1 MLSLR
6 AMSHSVSSD
15 VLKAMRESYALTR
28 ELGLP
33 NMTSEYWS
41 NLLESGR
48 QDYGGKGDF
57 IADDELWASFRSNVI
72 TKGLD
77 NANVPEEAL
86 ERVQVKWRNI
96 HRELTS
102 VVPERLQ
109 HYFEET
115 PVGGPRSVNH
125 DGIPMTQSSLE
136 YTFMLSHL
144 EPYVEDA
151 DVVVDIG
158 GGYGGLAR
166 LLKKRFPK
174 LRLVLLDLPEVNAIQ
189 TYFLSTCFP
198 EARVLT
204 LRDVHER
211 ESIDPRALGADFL
224 VLPGQL
230 IERLPQGS
238 FGLVIN
244 TRSMMEMD
252 LPTVSFYIGHIQ
264 DKLPSGGSFYC
275 VNRYEKKT
283 RLKAYPFDDK
293 WYVSH
298 SEPWPKFIDEN
309 PHHELVAV
317 RARYPVL
324 GELREHVASF
334 PPFPFGIKRIQQK
347 LMRRD

>member
-1 MLSLR
+1 
-6 AMSHSVSSD
+6 MSHSVSSD

-298 SEPWPKFIDEN
+298 SAPWPKFIDEN

-317 RARYPVL
+317 RARYPIL
-324 GELREHVASF
+324 GELQEHVASF

-347 LMRRD
+347 LMQRD

>member
-1 MLSLR
+1 
-6 AMSHSVSSD
+6 MSHSVSSD

-33 NMTSEYWS
+33 NMTSEYWG

-57 IADDELWASFRSNVI
+57 IVDDELWASFRSNVI

-298 SEPWPKFIDEN
+298 SAPWPKFIDEN

-347 LMRRD
+347 LMQRD

>member
-1 MLSLR
+1 
-6 AMSHSVSSD
+6 MSHSVSSD

-298 SEPWPKFIDEN
+298 SAPWPKFIDEN

-347 LMRRD
+347 LMQRD

>member
-1 MLSLR
+1 
-6 AMSHSVSSD
+6 MSHSVSSD

-125 DGIPMTQSSLE
+125 DGIPMTQSS
-136 YTFMLSHL
+136 YTQRFATH
-144 EPYVEDA
+144 
-151 DVVVDIG
+151 VDKLCRDMPNKAVAEMERLHHG
-158 GGYGGLAR
+158 TVKALDTLYMQEQVDRAGLPA
-166 LLKKRFPK
+166 
-174 LRLVLLDLPEVNAIQ
+174 
-189 TYFLSTCFP
+189 
-198 EARVLT
+198 
-204 LRDVHER
+204 
-211 ESIDPRALGADFL
+211 PRAIGVD
-224 VLPGQL
+224 G
-230 IERLPQGS
+230 ISIRKGHNYR
-238 FGLVIN
+238 VIV
-244 TRSMMEMD
+244 SD
-252 LPTVSFYIGHIQ
+252 L
-264 DKLPSGGSFYC
+264 
-275 VNRYEKKT
+275 E
-283 RLKAYPFDDK
+283 
-293 WYVSH
+293 
-298 SEPWPKFIDEN
+298 
-309 PHHELVAV
+309 
-317 RARYPVL
+317 RARPIWVGGEGRKETDIDLFFKAL
-324 GELREHVASF
+324 GGKKSARIKLA
-334 PPFPFGIKRIQQK
+334 PMGMWKPFRNSVIQQ
-347 LMRRD
+347 RA

>member
-1 MLSLR
+1 
-6 AMSHSVSSD
+6 MSHSVSSD

-298 SEPWPKFIDEN
+298 SAPWPKFIDEN

>member
-298 SEPWPKFIDEN
+298 SAPWPKFIDEN

-324 GELREHVASF
+324 GELQEHVASF

-347 LMRRD
+347 LMQRD

>member
-1 MLSLR
+1 
-6 AMSHSVSSD
+6 MSHSVSSD

-298 SEPWPKFIDEN
+298 SAPWPKFIDEN

-324 GELREHVASF
+324 GELQEHVASF

-347 LMRRD
+347 LMQRD

>member
-1 MLSLR
+1 
-6 AMSHSVSSD
+6 MSHSVSSD

-211 ESIDPRALGADFL
+211 ESIDPRALGADFP

-298 SEPWPKFIDEN
+298 SAPWPKFIDEN
-309 PHHELVAV
+309 PHHELVVV

-347 LMRRD
+347 LMQRD

>member
-1 MLSLR
+1 
-6 AMSHSVSSD
+6 MSHSVSSD

-174 LRLVLLDLPEVNAIQ
+174 LRLVLLDLPEINAIQ

-298 SEPWPKFIDEN
+298 SAPWPKFIDEN

-347 LMRRD
+347 LMQRD

>member
-1 MLSLR
+1 
-6 AMSHSVSSD
+6 MSHSVSSD

-298 SEPWPKFIDEN
+298 SAPWPKFIDEN

-317 RARYPVL
+317 RA
-324 GELREHVASF
+324 
-334 PPFPFGIKRIQQK
+334 
-347 LMRRD
+347 

>member
-298 SEPWPKFIDEN
+298 SAPWPKFIDEN

-347 LMRRD
+347 LMQRD

>member
-1 MLSLR
+1 
-6 AMSHSVSSD
+6 MSQAPSSD
-15 VLKAMRESYALTR
+15 VFKAMRESYALAQ

-33 NMTSEYWS
+33 NIKSEYWS
-41 NLLESGR
+41 DLLESGR

-86 ERVQVKWRNI
+86 ERVQTKWRNI

-102 VVPERLQ
+102 IVPERLH

-115 PVGGPRSVNH
+115 PVGRPKSVNH
-125 DGIPMTQSSLE
+125 EGIPMTQSSLE

-151 DVVVDIG
+151 EVVVDIG
-158 GGYGGLAR
+158 G
-166 LLKKRFPK
+166 
-174 LRLVLLDLPEVNAIQ
+174 VNAIQ

-204 LRDVHER
+204 LRNVHER
-211 ESIDPRALGADFL
+211 ENIDPRALGADFL

-230 IERLPQGS
+230 IERISRGS

-252 LPTVSFYIGHIQ
+252 LPTVSSYIGHIQ
-264 DKLPSGGSFYC
+264 DKLRPGGSFYC

-283 RLKAYPFDDK
+283 CLKTYPFDEK
-293 WYVSH
+293 WYVSY
-298 SEPWPKFIDEN
+298 SAPWPKFIDEN
-309 PHHELVAV
+309 PHHELVVV

-324 GELREHVASF
+324 AGLREHVASF
-334 PPFPFGIKRIQQK
+334 PPFPFGMKRIQQK
-347 LMRRD
+347 LIKRR

>member
-1 MLSLR
+1 
-6 AMSHSVSSD
+6 MSHSVSSD

-109 HYFEET
+109 RYFEET

-298 SEPWPKFIDEN
+298 SAPWPKFIDEN

>member
-224 VLPGQL
+224 VSSLDSSSS
-230 IERLPQGS
+230 GS
-238 FGLVIN
+238 
-244 TRSMMEMD
+244 
-252 LPTVSFYIGHIQ
+252 H
-264 DKLPSGGSFYC
+264 
-275 VNRYEKKT
+275 
-283 RLKAYPFDDK
+283 KALSDSSSILAP
-293 WYVSH
+293 
-298 SEPWPKFIDEN
+298 
-309 PHHELVAV
+309 
-317 RARYPVL
+317 
-324 GELREHVASF
+324 
-334 PPFPFGIKRIQQK
+334 
-347 LMRRD
+347 

>member
-109 HYFEET
+109 RYFEET

-166 LLKKRFPK
+166 LLKKHFPK

-238 FGLVIN
+238 FRLVIN

-298 SEPWPKFIDEN
+298 SAPWPKFIDEN

-347 LMRRD
+347 LMRQD

>member
-1 MLSLR
+1 
-6 AMSHSVSSD
+6 
-15 VLKAMRESYALTR
+15 
-28 ELGLP
+28 
-33 NMTSEYWS
+33 MTSKYWS

-298 SEPWPKFIDEN
+298 SAPWPKFIDEN

-347 LMRRD
+347 LMQRD

>member
-1 MLSLR
+1 MLSSR
-6 AMSHSVSSD
+6 AMSQAPSSD
-15 VLKAMRESYALTR
+15 VFKAMRESYALAQ

-33 NMTSEYWS
+33 NIKSEYWS
-41 NLLESGR
+41 DLLESGR

-57 IADDELWASFRSNVI
+57 IADDELWANFRRNVI

-86 ERVQVKWRNI
+86 ERVQTKWRNI

-102 VVPERLQ
+102 IVPERLH

-115 PVGGPRSVNH
+115 PVGRPKSVNH
-125 DGIPMTQSSLE
+125 EGIPMTQSSLE

-151 DVVVDIG
+151 EVVVDIG

-166 LLKKRFPK
+166 LLKKSFPEV
-174 LRLVLLDLPEVNAIQ
+174 RIVLFDLPEVNAIQ

-204 LRDVHER
+204 LRNVHER
-211 ESIDPRALGADFL
+211 ENIDPRALGADFL

-230 IERLPQGS
+230 IERISRGS

-252 LPTVSFYIGHIQ
+252 LPTVSSYIGHIQ
-264 DKLPSGGSFYC
+264 DKLRPGGSFYC

-283 RLKAYPFDDK
+283 CLKAYPFDEK
-293 WYVSH
+293 WYVSY
-298 SEPWPKFIDEN
+298 SAPWPKFIDEN

-324 GELREHVASF
+324 AGLREHVASF
-334 PPFPFGIKRIQQK
+334 PPLPSGIKRIQQK
-347 LMRRD
+347 LIKRR

>member
-1 MLSLR
+1 
-6 AMSHSVSSD
+6 
-15 VLKAMRESYALTR
+15 
-28 ELGLP
+28 
-33 NMTSEYWS
+33 
-41 NLLESGR
+41 
-48 QDYGGKGDF
+48 
-57 IADDELWASFRSNVI
+57 
-72 TKGLD
+72 
-77 NANVPEEAL
+77 
-86 ERVQVKWRNI
+86 
-96 HRELTS
+96 
-102 VVPERLQ
+102 
-109 HYFEET
+109 
-115 PVGGPRSVNH
+115 
-125 DGIPMTQSSLE
+125 
-136 YTFMLSHL
+136 MLSHL

-174 LRLVLLDLPEVNAIQ
+174 LRLVLLDLAGSQCDPN
-189 TYFLSTCFP
+189 LFP
-198 EARVLT
+198 LHVLPRGPSAHF
-204 LRDVHER
+204 LRDVHLSGR
-211 ESIDPRALGADFL
+211 ASIPGHSGPTSSCSLDSSSSGSHKALSDSSSG
-224 VLPGQL
+224 
-230 IERLPQGS
+230 
-238 FGLVIN
+238 

-298 SEPWPKFIDEN
+298 SAPWPKFIDEN

-334 PPFPFGIKRIQQK
+334 PPFPFGIPRIQQK
-347 LMRRD
+347 LMQRD

>member
-1 MLSLR
+1 
-6 AMSHSVSSD
+6 MSQSVSPD
-15 VLKAMRESYALTR
+15 VFKAMRESYALTR

-33 NMTSEYWS
+33 NIKSEYW
-41 NLLESGR
+41 NDLLESGR
-48 QDYGGKGDF
+48 QGYGGKGDF

-86 ERVQVKWRNI
+86 ERVQAKWRNI

-115 PVGGPRSVNH
+115 PVGRPRSVKH

-166 LLKKRFPK
+166 LLKKRFPE

-230 IERLPQGS
+230 IERLARGS

-252 LPTVSFYIGHIQ
+252 LPTVSDYIGHIQ
-264 DKLPSGGSFYC
+264 DKLRPGGSLYC

-283 RLKAYPFDDK
+283 RLKAYPFDEK
-293 WYVSH
+293 WFVSH
-298 SEPWPKFIDEN
+298 SAPWPKFIDEN

-317 RARYPVL
+317 RARYRVL
-324 GELREHVASF
+324 AGLREHVASF
-334 PPFPFGIKRIQQK
+334 PPFPFGMKRIQQK
-347 LMRRD
+347 LMQRG

>member
-1 MLSLR
+1 
-6 AMSHSVSSD
+6 MSHSVSSD

-298 SEPWPKFIDEN
+298 SAPWPKFIDEN

-324 GELREHVASF
+324 GELQEHVASF

-347 LMRRD
+347 LIQRD

>member
-33 NMTSEYWS
+33 NMTSKYWS

-298 SEPWPKFIDEN
+298 SAPWPKFIDEN

-347 LMRRD
+347 LMQRD

>member
-6 AMSHSVSSD
+6 AVSHSVSSD

-109 HYFEET
+109 RYFEET

-125 DGIPMTQSSLE
+125 DRIPMTQSSLE

-298 SEPWPKFIDEN
+298 SAPWPKFIDEN

>member
-1 MLSLR
+1 
-6 AMSHSVSSD
+6 MSHSVSSD

-298 SEPWPKFIDEN
+298 SAPWPKFIDEN

-347 LMRRD
+347 LMQRH

>member
-1 MLSLR
+1 
-6 AMSHSVSSD
+6 MSHSVSSD

-283 RLKAYPFDDK
+283 RLKAYLCIVKTAPPTKSRTYAPLEFRAEDGETSPLCSTLLSSS
-293 WYVSH
+293 SH
-298 SEPWPKFIDEN
+298 
-309 PHHELVAV
+309 L
-317 RARYPVL
+317 
-324 GELREHVASF
+324 ASV
-334 PPFPFGIKRIQQK
+334 PFGRCVGAAPTWCWRTSLCGSK
-347 LMRRD
+347 

>member
-1 MLSLR
+1 MGSL
-6 AMSHSVSSD
+6 
-15 VLKAMRESYALTR
+15 
-28 ELGLP
+28 G
-33 NMTSEYWS
+33 
-41 NLLESGR
+41 
-48 QDYGGKGDF
+48 
-57 IADDELWASFRSNVI
+57 
-72 TKGLD
+72 
-77 NANVPEEAL
+77 
-86 ERVQVKWRNI
+86 
-96 HRELTS
+96 
-102 VVPERLQ
+102 
-109 HYFEET
+109 
-115 PVGGPRSVNH
+115 
-125 DGIPMTQSSLE
+125 
-136 YTFMLSHL
+136 
-144 EPYVEDA
+144 
-151 DVVVDIG
+151 
-158 GGYGGLAR
+158 

-298 SEPWPKFIDEN
+298 SAPWPKFIDEN

-347 LMRRD
+347 LMQRH

>member
-1 MLSLR
+1 
-6 AMSHSVSSD
+6 MSHSVSSD

-33 NMTSEYWS
+33 NMTSKYWS

-298 SEPWPKFIDEN
+298 SAPWPKFIDEN

-347 LMRRD
+347 LMQRD

>member
-1 MLSLR
+1 
-6 AMSHSVSSD
+6 MSHSVSSD

-224 VLPGQL
+224 VLPL
-230 IERLPQGS
+230 DSSSSGS
-238 FGLVIN
+238 
-244 TRSMMEMD
+244 
-252 LPTVSFYIGHIQ
+252 H
-264 DKLPSGGSFYC
+264 
-275 VNRYEKKT
+275 
-283 RLKAYPFDDK
+283 KALSDSSSILAP
-293 WYVSH
+293 
-298 SEPWPKFIDEN
+298 
-309 PHHELVAV
+309 
-317 RARYPVL
+317 
-324 GELREHVASF
+324 
-334 PPFPFGIKRIQQK
+334 
-347 LMRRD
+347 